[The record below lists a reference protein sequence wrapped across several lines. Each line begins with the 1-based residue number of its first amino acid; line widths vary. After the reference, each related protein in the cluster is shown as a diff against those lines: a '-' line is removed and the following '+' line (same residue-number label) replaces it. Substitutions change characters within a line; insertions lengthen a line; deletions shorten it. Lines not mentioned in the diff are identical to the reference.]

1 MTTFP
6 TLPLVLLALLVVMA
20 LLLAACLFT
29 AWTARK
35 VDALL
40 PPRGEFIDVA
50 GTRLHVR
57 AFDGPAGA
65 PAVLLIHG
73 LGGQVA
79 HFTFAITALLAA
91 RYRVVA
97 ADRPGNGHSGPGDA
111 DLAAQ
116 ARVLAGLIE
125 RLGLERPVVVG
136 HSLGGAVAL
145 ALALDHP
152 QHVAGLALLAPLTH
166 IQDTVP
172 AVFKALT
179 IESKALRTLLA
190 WTLAIPA
197 SIRNSRAT
205 LDQVFGPDP
214 VPADF
219 GTRGGGLLGLRP
231 KTFLAA
237 SDDLQALPARLPQQK
252 ARYGALRV
260 PLQVLYGRADRI
272 LDWRVHGQPL
282 VDAVPGAGLTLI
294 DGGHML
300 SVTHPQACADII
312 DAVARA
318 AHVPAA
324 AAAAAARG

>member
-1 MTTFP
+1 
-6 TLPLVLLALLVVMA
+6 V
-20 LLLAACLFT
+20 LAA
-29 AWTARK
+29 
-35 VDALL
+35 
-40 PPRGEFIDVA
+40 
-50 GTRLHVR
+50 
-57 AFDGPAGA
+57 
-65 PAVLLIHG
+65 
-73 LGGQVA
+73 
-79 HFTFAITALLAA
+79 
-91 RYRVVA
+91 
-97 ADRPGNGHSGPGDA
+97 
-111 DLAAQ
+111 
-116 ARVLAGLIE
+116 LIE
-125 RLGLERPVVVG
+125 RLGLQRPVVVG

-237 SDDLQALPARLPQQK
+237 SDDLQALPARLPQQQ

-260 PLQVLYGRADRI
+260 PLHVLYGRADRI
-272 LDWRVHGQPL
+272 LDWSVHGQAL

-300 SVTHPQACADII
+300 PVTHPQVCADVI

-318 AHVPAA
+318 ALVPAA
-324 AAAAAARG
+324 AAGAAARG

>member
-1 MTTFP
+1 V
-6 TLPLVLLALLVVMA
+6 VLA

-57 AFDGPAGA
+57 AFDGPAGGPAGA

-79 HFTFAITALLAA
+79 HFTFAVTSLLAA

-97 ADRPGNGHSGPGDA
+97 VDRPGNGHSGPGDA

-116 ARVLAGLIE
+116 ARVLAALIE
-125 RLGLERPVVVG
+125 QLGLQRPVVVG

-237 SDDLQALPARLPQQK
+237 SDDLQALPARLPQQQ

-260 PLQVLYGRADRI
+260 PLHVLYGRADRI
-272 LDWRVHGQPL
+272 LDWSVHGQAL

-300 SVTHPQACADII
+300 PVTHPQVCADVI

-318 AHVPAA
+318 ALVPAA
-324 AAAAAARG
+324 AAGAAARG